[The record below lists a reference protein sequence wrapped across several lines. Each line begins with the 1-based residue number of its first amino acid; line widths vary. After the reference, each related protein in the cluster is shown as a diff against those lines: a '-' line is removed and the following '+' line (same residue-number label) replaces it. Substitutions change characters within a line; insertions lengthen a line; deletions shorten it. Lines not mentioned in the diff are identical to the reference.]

1 MTDKIKVY
9 IIEDQINILK
19 TQMKVLS
26 KFEEIEIIG
35 SSMSAEPALEE
46 VKNLKPNVILMDLGL
61 PDISGIE
68 LTASIKKLYPEI
80 EILIFTIFNEE
91 DKVIQA
97 IKAGASGYI
106 LKGTSGERMVY
117 AIKSVFEGGSFIQ
130 PSLAKSLLKYFT
142 QKPEREDF
150 IDSPVKLTDREVEIL
165 QMIAKGL
172 SNNEVAT
179 VLKISKSTI
188 RTHLEHIYQKMEVTN
203 RVEAITEGYKRGL
216 IDL

>member
-26 KFEEIEIIG
+26 KFEEIEVIG

-46 VKNLKPNVILMDLGL
+46 VKNLMPNVILMDLGL

-80 EILIFTIFNEE
+80 EILVFTIFNEE

-142 QKPEREDF
+142 QKPEKEDF
-150 IDSPVKLTDREVEIL
+150 VDTPVKLTDREIEIL

>member
-26 KFEEIEIIG
+26 KFEEIEVIG

-46 VKNLKPNVILMDLGL
+46 VKNLMPNVILMDLGL

-80 EILIFTIFNEE
+80 EILVFTIFNEE
-91 DKVIQA
+91 EKVIQA

-150 IDSPVKLTDREVEIL
+150 IDTPVKLTEREVEIL